1 MWFVNLI
8 FGFFIKRKAERE
20 YQEGAVSGF
29 SITQVVP
36 PHVVSPHECM
46 EARQG
51 KYLSAWLS
59 LARESLMEYEQGV
72 LYGSDLPTKEE
83 TPDFVDKL
91 DEELKRGYNG

>member
-59 LARESLMEYEQGV
+59 LARECYIDPEGFS
-72 LYGSDLPTKEE
+72 YGDLPTAEE

-91 DEELKRGYNG
+91 EEELKRGYNG